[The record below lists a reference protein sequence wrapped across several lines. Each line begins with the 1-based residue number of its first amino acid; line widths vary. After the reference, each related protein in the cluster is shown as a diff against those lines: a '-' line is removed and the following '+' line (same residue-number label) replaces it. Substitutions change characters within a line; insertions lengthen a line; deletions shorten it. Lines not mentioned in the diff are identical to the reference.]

1 MEGKF
6 CEHCDSRG
14 FIHKKNCTRTMN
26 DEPVEEKQAEPVEM
40 EEVKFVLSVP
50 YRLPDVPG
58 MLDVIAFCMAENG
71 VEISLSTYQRLPV
84 ELQPIFKKK
93 EK

>member
-14 FIHKKNCTRTMN
+14 FIHKKNCTRSMN
-26 DEPVEEKQAEPVEM
+26 EEPMDEEEKPVEP
-40 EEVKFVLSVP
+40 EEAKFVLAVP

-71 VEISLSTYQRLPV
+71 VEISLSTYQKLPV